1 VFNFV
6 LNAQRSRAISY
17 VRRYMSLIHWMAV
30 SLKLRIRLE
39 SIIVMETITL

>member
-1 VFNFV
+1 M
-6 LNAQRSRAISY
+6 LREAEQSLMY

-30 SLKLRIRLE
+30 SIKLEIRLE